1 MKGLKLA
8 AKSQGY
14 EIIYDRS
21 LKTYK
26 VTKQGFKTLYFSKL
40 DFESMPVWKLV
51 HTIKSNDAE
60 EK

>member
-14 EIIYDRS
+14 EITYDRS

-26 VTKQGFKTLYFSKL
+26 VSKEGFKTLYYSKL
-40 DFESMPVWKLV
+40 DFEITPVWRLV
-51 HTIKSNDAE
+51 HTLQTNDSE
-60 EK
+60 E